1 MIKTLHIKDFILIGE
16 EQIVFEPGLN
26 IITGET
32 GSGKSILINALNQLC
47 GERSSPDLVRQGA
60 KKSVIEVTV
69 HAPAFREK
77 LLGFLEWSPEFAPE
91 DDHWTLRKEI
101 AASGAT
107 RIFINDTPVSLNQ
120 LREIS
125 DLFFELHGQHQHQ
138 RLLHPQNHIFYLDEF
153 AGLST
158 PLLEFRRIYQKRLSA
173 YEEMFRLQQAQAEFL
188 AKQDSLSFQLD
199 ELRQANLAADEL
211 ERIAAELNQQNNVEK
226 FHELGSQI
234 SALLNS
240 EDQPVLRQLVRAETL
255 LENLTRLN
263 EQYQAHLLQ
272 FREARQVIS
281 EISGNVEQET
291 ARLEFDPLRVE
302 KLRQREAELQFLL
315 KKYQRLNLTDLI
327 ALRDEL
333 SRELNQVEQY
343 ETQISAQKTLLQ
355 GLEAEIAGRGGFL
368 SRERSRFAA
377 RLSDQVTEILEEV
390 GMNKAIFR
398 VDVEQLPSA
407 DGIMVD
413 GQCLKSTSTGFD
425 QVQFFIRTNPGEPF
439 KPLNKIASG
448 GEISRVMLSLKSI
461 LAETDA
467 TPVLIFDEVD
477 IGISGKIAQ
486 IVGAKLA
493 EVSQNHQ
500 IISVTHLPQ
509 VAAFASAHFLVSKT
523 GDSGQTTVHLQRL
536 TDERHRTQIAAL
548 LGGEHI
554 SQQALENA
562 EHLISE
568 AQKILARS

>member
-1 MIKTLHIKDFILIGE
+1 MIKALHIKDFILIDQV
-16 EQIVFEPGLN
+16 QIEFDPGLN

-47 GERSSPDLVRQGA
+47 GERSSLEMVRQGA
-60 KKSVIEVTV
+60 KKAVIEATV
-69 HAPAFREK
+69 HAPVFKEK
-77 LLGFLEWSPEFAPE
+77 LLGLLEWGPGFAPE
-91 DDHWTLRKEI
+91 DDNWTLRKEI
-101 AASGAT
+101 TATGAT

-125 DLFFELHGQHQHQ
+125 NLFFELHGQHQHQ

-153 AGLST
+153 AGIGTALR
-158 PLLEFRRIYQKRLSA
+158 EFRRIYQKRLSA

-188 AKQDSLSFQLD
+188 EKQDVLSFQLD
-199 ELRQANLAADEL
+199 ELRRANLEANEL
-211 ERIAAELNQQNNVEK
+211 EAIAAELNQQNNVEK

-240 EDQPVLRQLVRAETL
+240 EDQPVLRQLVRAETV

-263 EQYQAHLLQ
+263 GQYQAHLEQ
-272 FREARQVIS
+272 FRQARQVIS

-291 ARLEFDPLRVE
+291 ARLEFDPTRVE

-315 KKYQRLNLTDLI
+315 KKYQKLNLSGLI
-327 ALRDEL
+327 DWRDEL
-333 SRELNQVEQY
+333 VRELSQVEQY
-343 ETQISAQKTLLQ
+343 DTQIAAQKTLIN
-355 GLEAEIAGRGGFL
+355 GLEAEIAGRGNFL
-368 SRERSRFAA
+368 SRERTRFAS
-377 RLSDQVTEILEEV
+377 RLSDQVTVILEEA

-398 VDVEQLPSA
+398 IDVEQTPSP

-413 GQCLKSTSTGFD
+413 GQCLKATATGFD
-425 QVQFFIRTNPGEPF
+425 QVQFLIRTNPGEPF

-493 EVSQNHQ
+493 EVSRSHQ
-500 IISVTHLPQ
+500 VLSVTHLPQ
-509 VAAFASAHFLVSKT
+509 VAAFAAAHFLVSKA
-523 GDSGQTTVHLQRL
+523 GDDRHTTVHLHRL
-536 TDERHRTQIAAL
+536 DEERHRAQIAAL

-562 EHLISE
+562 DHLISE